1 MNTRLTPAIPLT
13 TSPVDPV
20 PRAFLN
26 VERSAS
32 GQRWVSRLDQA
43 AQNRALAITQI
54 HSIPELVARVLAGRG
69 VALDDAPAFL
79 DPTIRSSMP
88 EPFTLTDCEK
98 ASQRLANAIDR
109 RERVAIFG
117 DYDVDGASAS
127 ALLYRFLHHFGID
140 AEIYIPD
147 RIFEGYGPNPN
158 AIRQLIGK
166 GAQLIVTVDCG
177 STSHEAL
184 AAARDEGCDV
194 VVIDHHQLGHELP
207 PCLAL
212 VNPNREDD
220 LSGQGHLCAA
230 GVVFMVLV
238 ATARLLRERGDPR
251 SRTLD
256 LLAWLDIVALATVCD
271 VVPLKG
277 LNRAYVV
284 KGLLAA
290 RHMGNVGL
298 AALFRKAGLGGP
310 VTPYHL
316 GFLVGP
322 RINAGGRIGDAALG
336 SRLLTLEDAVEAE
349 EVAGQLDDLNRE
361 RQAMEAAMLAEAE
374 AEVLAEYGDGEGAC
388 VLVTARDSWHPGIV
402 GLIAARLKEKFKRPA
417 FAIAFDASGKGS
429 GSGRSINGFDMGR
442 MVRAAVDAGLLVKGG
457 GHAMAAGL
465 TVERGNL
472 GRLRAFFEE
481 QAGQGVPSLVANH
494 VMKIDGALAASGATV
509 ALFDELEQAGPYG
522 SGHPQPIFAIPSHRL
537 KDARLV
543 GAAHVKVTLEALD
556 GSRLEG
562 IAFRAAET
570 PLGNLLLNSRGAQIH
585 AAGCLSADQWQGN
598 RRIQL
603 RILDAALS
611 P

>member
-1 MNTRLTPAIPLT
+1 MTRIFSALSSTAET
-13 TSPVDPV
+13 VDPV
-20 PRAFLN
+20 PRAFLG
-26 VERSAS
+26 VERSA
-32 GQRWVSRLDQA
+32 GDQRWVSRLDQA
-43 AQNRALAITQI
+43 AQNRALAIAQV
-54 HSIPELVARVLAGRG
+54 HGIPDLVARVLAGRG
-69 VALDDAPAFL
+69 VTLDDAPAFL
-79 DPTIRSSMP
+79 DPTIRSLMP
-88 EPFTLTDCEK
+88 DPYTLTDCEK
-98 ASQRLANAIDR
+98 AVNRLAEAIAG
-109 RERVAIFG
+109 REKVAIFG
-117 DYDVDGASAS
+117 DYDVDGASSS
-127 ALLYRFLHHFGID
+127 ALLYRFLHHFGVE

-147 RIFEGYGPNPN
+147 RIFEGYGPNPT
-158 AIRQLIGK
+158 AIRQLIAN
-166 GAQLIVTVDCG
+166 GASLIVTVDCG
-177 STSHEAL
+177 STSHDAL
-184 AAARDEGCDV
+184 AAAREEGCDV

-230 GVVFMVLV
+230 GVVFLVLV
-238 ATARLLRERGDPR
+238 AAARHLREIGDPR
-251 SRTLD
+251 ARSLD

-284 KGLLAA
+284 KGLIAA
-290 RHMGNVGL
+290 RHMGNAGL

-310 VTPYHL
+310 VTPYHF
-316 GFLVGP
+316 GFLIGP

-336 SRLLTLEDAVEAE
+336 SRLLTLEDPIEAE
-349 EVAGQLDDLNRE
+349 VIAGRLDELNRE

-374 AEVLAEYGDGEGAC
+374 AEVLAEYGNGEGAN
-388 VLVTARDSWHPGIV
+388 VIVTARDKWHPGIV

-417 FAIAFDASGKGS
+417 FAIAFDPSGKGT

-442 MVRAAVDAGLLVKGG
+442 MVREAVDAGLLVKGG

-465 TVERGNL
+465 TVERSNL

-481 QAGQGVPSLVANH
+481 MAGEGVPALVANH
-494 VMKIDGALAASGATV
+494 VLKIDGALSASGATLE
-509 ALFDELEQAGPYG
+509 LFDQLEQAGPYG
-522 SGHPQPIFAIPSHRL
+522 SGHSQPVFAIPAHRL

-543 GAAHVKVTLEALD
+543 GTAHIKVTLEAAD

-570 PLGNLLLNSRGAQIH
+570 PLGNMLLNSRGAQIH
-585 AAGCLSADQWQGN
+585 AAGCLSADQWQGT
-598 RRIQL
+598 RRMQL
-603 RILDAALS
+603 RLLDAVKA

>member
-1 MNTRLTPAIPLT
+1 LT
-13 TSPVDPV
+13 TSPIDPV

-54 HSIPELVARVLAGRG
+54 HGIPELVARVLAGRG

-98 ASQRLANAIDR
+98 ASHRLADAIDR

-127 ALLYRFLHHFGID
+127 ALLYRFLHHFGVE

-147 RIFEGYGPNPN
+147 RVFEGYGPNAN
-158 AIRQLIGK
+158 AIRQLIDK

-290 RHMGNVGL
+290 RHMGNAGL

-310 VTPYHL
+310 VTPYHF
-316 GFLVGP
+316 GFLIGP

-336 SRLLTLEDAVEAE
+336 SRLLTLEDPVEAE
-349 EVAGQLDDLNRE
+349 EVAGRLDDLNRE

-388 VLVTARDSWHPGIV
+388 VLLTARESWHPGIV
-402 GLIAARLKEKFKRPA
+402 GLIAARLKERFKRPA

-465 TVERGNL
+465 TVERANL

-481 QAGQGVPSLVANH
+481 QASQGVPSLVANH
-494 VMKIDGALAASGATV
+494 VLKIDGALAASGATV
-509 ALFDELEQAGPYG
+509 ALFDQLEQAGPYG

-543 GAAHVKVTLEALD
+543 GTAHVKVTLEALD

-570 PLGNLLLNSRGAQIH
+570 PLGNLLLNARGTLIH

-603 RILDAALS
+603 RILDAA
-611 P
+611 PAP